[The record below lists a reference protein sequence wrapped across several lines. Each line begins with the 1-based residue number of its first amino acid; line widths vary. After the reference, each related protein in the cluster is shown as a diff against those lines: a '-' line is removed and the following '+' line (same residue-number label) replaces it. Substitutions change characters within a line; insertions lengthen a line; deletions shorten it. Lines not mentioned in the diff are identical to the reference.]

1 MPVLGIKTL
10 DDVSVE
16 GRRVLVRVDFN
27 SPIDPST
34 GRILDDTRIRTHGEK
49 TIKELVERGAKVVLM
64 AHQGRKGEPDFV
76 SLKQHAL
83 VLSKVLGKE
92 VKFVDD
98 IFGEKAVS
106 AIKGLREGEV
116 LLLENVRFWDG
127 ETKKAPAEEHAKSE
141 MVRRLAPLIDV
152 FVVDA
157 FAAAHRMH
165 VSMVGFAPAVSEVAV
180 GRVMEAELKALERV
194 RNNPEHPCVYILGGA
209 KAEDSASVAD
219 AVLSQGIADYV
230 LTGGLVANLFLYA
243 KGVNL
248 GRPNIEVLEK
258 RGFTE
263 LVSEVKKLLEK
274 HGKKVVLPVDLAVD
288 VEGKREIVDIDSLP
302 TDYLIKDIGDN
313 TVKEYA
319 SIIER
324 AKTIVMNGPMGVFEE
339 AAFASGTRAVF
350 DAIVQSGAFSLIGGG
365 HTIAAARKLGYIDKV
380 SFVSTGGGAL
390 MRYLSKGTL
399 PVVEV
404 LKKYGGVGT

>member
-64 AHQGRKGEPDFV
+64 AHQGRRGEPDFV